1 MSLLGRATRRTGMG
15 HAIVHLALLSGWLIP
30 AQAARADEVAPIR
43 APKRHAPR
51 RVATS
56 GIDRRVKLLSKGLG
70 LDAKQEAELRKVLE
84 SQREQVQRVWN
95 DPSLSGQSRI
105 GATLAINDQTAD
117 QIRALL
123 NEEQRKKYN
132 PPKQPHDA
140 AASKPDVEAWMNAIT
155 PKK

>member
-1 MSLLGRATRRTGMG
+1 M
-15 HAIVHLALLSGWLIP
+15 
-30 AQAARADEVAPIR
+30 
-43 APKRHAPR
+43 
-51 RVATS
+51 
-56 GIDRRVKLLSKGLG
+56 LSKGLG

-132 PPKQPHDA
+132 PPRQPHDA
-140 AASKPDVEAWMNAIT
+140 AASKPDVEAWMNAVT